1 MPHIDLGDIKY
12 YYELHGE
19 GAETITILNGLTMST
34 VAWAAQLKD
43 FAPHFRVLLLD
54 LRGQGQ
60 TERTD
65 EEKYPLQ
72 RQADDLA
79 RLLEKLG
86 IARTHLFA
94 LSYGGIVAQYFALS
108 HPERLGRMVLA
119 DTIAWSDEV
128 NLALH
133 DGIVKAWDAG
143 GSKLRFRVML
153 PITFGAN
160 FLKLAAPMIPALEAA
175 AEALPWA
182 GTKAMMVGVL
192 EHDLRARLKDIR
204 AETLLIFGEDDRFT
218 PLYHA
223 RVLQAGIP
231 GAQLRVIPGV
241 GHASPLENPPAVDA
255 LALAFFRGEALPG

>member
-1 MPHIDLGDIKY
+1 MDLNSF
-12 YYELHGE
+12 GE
-19 GAETITILNGLTMST
+19 SI
-34 VAWAAQLKD
+34 VK
-43 FAPHFRVLLLD
+43 H
-54 LRGQGQ
+54 
-60 TERTD
+60 
-65 EEKYPLQ
+65 
-72 RQADDLA
+72 LA
-79 RLLEKLG
+79 RIANSLEV
-86 IARTHLFA
+86 IEAATR
-94 LSYGGIVAQYFALS
+94 GGAGAPAGKPTAGETKVDKGAAKS
-108 HPERLGRMVLA
+108 DAKKPDAKKEETAKPKHSR
-119 DTIAWSDEV
+119 DEV
-128 NLALH
+128 NAALH

-255 LALAFFRGEALPG
+255 LALAFFRGAALPA

>member
-1 MPHIDLGDIKY
+1 MPHIDVGGVKY
-12 YYELHGE
+12 YYELHGS
-19 GAETITILNGLTMST
+19 GDETITILNGLTMST
-34 VAWAAQLKD
+34 VAWANQLKD
-43 FAPHFRVLLLD
+43 FTPHFRVLLLD

-65 EEKYPLQ
+65 EVVYPLQ

-79 RLLEKLG
+79 GLLEKLG

-108 HPERLGRMVLA
+108 YPERVGRMLLS

-128 NLALH
+128 NRALH
-133 DGIVKAWDAG
+133 DGIVMACDAG

-160 FLKLAAPMIPALEAA
+160 FLKLAAPLIPTLEAA
-175 AEALPWA
+175 AVALPWA
-182 GTKAMMVGVL
+182 GTKAMMMGVL
-192 EHDLRARLKDIR
+192 DHDLRDRLKDIR
-204 AETLLIFGEDDRFT
+204 AETLLVFGEDDRFT

-231 GAQLRVIPGV
+231 GARLRVIPGV
-241 GHASPLENPPAVDA
+241 GHAAPLENPPAVNA
-255 LALAFFRGEALPG
+255 LALAFFRGEPLPA